1 MFRQRTKA
9 MKKNSSHN
17 RLQHGLPGFRA
28 GCLCAT
34 CQRAG
39 KARRQREER
48 NEQYR
53 QARARALALPKY
65 LKVK

>member
-1 MFRQRTKA
+1 
-9 MKKNSSHN
+9 MKSHSSRSK